1 VFEEQGIVKE
11 PFYGGFGLLA
21 EDDLPKPSFNAF
33 KLLHRLGDRRLD
45 EASDS
50 ALVTRRADGRL
61 VIAIWNESLPDHA
74 GEPKTIVL
82 HVKGFNGRHQA
93 AIYRVD
99 STHGSLMSAYASM
112 GKPINPTQKQ
122 IAQLR
127 RAAEMPPPENQAF
140 HHGEIRLILPP
151 KGLALIELK

>member
-1 VFEEQGIVKE
+1 VKK
-11 PFYGGFGLLA
+11 PFYGGYGLIA
-21 EDDLPKPSFNAF
+21 EDDLPKPSFSAF
-33 KLLHRLGDRRLD
+33 KLLHRLGDRRLA

-61 VIAIWNESLPDHA
+61 VIAIWNESLPDQT
-74 GEPKTIVL
+74 GESKTVVL
-82 HVKGFNGRHQA
+82 HVENFDGRHQA

-112 GKPINPTQKQ
+112 GKPIDPTQKQ

-127 RAAEMPPPENQAF
+127 RAAEMPPPESQAF
-140 HHGEIRLILPP
+140 NHGAIKLILPP

>member
-1 VFEEQGIVKE
+1 M
-11 PFYGGFGLLA
+11 
-21 EDDLPKPSFNAF
+21 
-33 KLLHRLGDRRLD
+33 
-45 EASDS
+45 
-50 ALVTRRADGRL
+50 
-61 VIAIWNESLPDHA
+61 IAIWNESLPDQA
-74 GEPKTIVL
+74 GEAKAVVL

-112 GKPINPTQKQ
+112 GKPISPTQKQ

-127 RAAEMPPPENQAF
+127 RAAEMPPPESQAF
-140 HHGEIRLILPP
+140 NHGEIRLILPP